1 MRLNK
6 PQFWDEKRG
15 LLSSILLPLSLLI
28 QIIIKIK
35 KKFTKT
41 LEFKIPV
48 ICVGNIY
55 VGGTGKTPLTIFINE
70 ELTQRGKKTVIIK
83 KFYKEQLDE
92 QNLIRNY
99 SKNLILDK
107 SRNIALTEA
116 EKKNYDIAILDDGYQ
131 DYSIK
136 KNLNI
141 ICFNSRQLVGNGYTF
156 PSGPLR
162 EKLSSITKN
171 SIILINGEKNP
182 EFEKKLLNLKKDISI
197 FYSNYKLFGVENLKY
212 NKLLAFAGIGNPVN
226 FFKLLQENSLNV
238 VKELKF
244 PDHYNFKKKDLEKII
259 NLAKDLNC
267 DLITTEKDF
276 FRIKH
281 YNLDMIKYAK
291 VKLYIDNK
299 EDFLKKI
306 FSKI

>member
-136 KNLNI
+136 KN
-141 ICFNSRQLVGNGYTF
+141 
-156 PSGPLR
+156 R
-162 EKLSSITKN
+162 E
-171 SIILINGEKNP
+171 
-182 EFEKKLLNLKKDISI
+182 I
-197 FYSNYKLFGVENLKY
+197 FYKILHAILF
-212 NKLLAFAGIGNPVN
+212 ICP
-226 FFKLLQENSLNV
+226 
-238 VKELKF
+238 
-244 PDHYNFKKKDLEKII
+244 PP
-259 NLAKDLNC
+259 
-267 DLITTEKDF
+267 
-276 FRIKH
+276 
-281 YNLDMIKYAK
+281 
-291 VKLYIDNK
+291 
-299 EDFLKKI
+299 
-306 FSKI
+306 